1 MMMMTALM
9 TSRAGRVAVRCNLA
23 APAGIFA
30 ALLMLGTPSMTPAQT
45 APAAVTPTVSPTIAT
60 PPTQPTQS
68 AERESSMTVRQI
80 VARQEAHYAEAKNAQ
95 GIAVFTESQL
105 DANGIPTSQKIQHV
119 YFAFGEA
126 KRVTLV
132 MPEAAA
138 KSYSSS
144 EGEIPWPHVTAA
156 TLISGDTVF
165 SIQPPKDGNSTGP
178 QVVAVPFNPAVHENN
193 PLASFHFRQVADE
206 QMPLRELARAIP
218 QMTQRPTVTEVP
230 WNGKTYLRIDFA
242 NANTPGEHL
251 YYLVDPEHNYLPVR
265 IARVSNGRTL
275 SVSNIKLAHT
285 PQGYW
290 MPARR
295 ERITYNAAGV
305 PQTQQGWYYS
315 YVTVNQGVAA
325 KALSLMYFNL
335 PLTTQV
341 LMATKAD
348 AAETPASARTP
359 ASNAT
364 PTPIPRAVGTPV
376 RVPVR

>member
-1 MMMMTALM
+1 ML
-9 TSRAGRVAVRCNLA
+9 AG
-23 APAGIFA
+23 GIA
-30 ALLMLGTPSMTPAQT
+30 ALLVLGRADIATAQATPSAKPVAS
-45 APAAVTPTVSPTIAT
+45 PAAAT
-60 PPTQPTQS
+60 PVIAPTQ
-68 AERESSMTVRQI
+68 AMARESSMTVRQI

-105 DANGIPTSQKIQHV
+105 DTNGLPTSQKVQYV
-119 YFAFGEA
+119 YFALAGD
-126 KRVTLV
+126 KSVTLV

-144 EGEIPWPHVTAA
+144 EGVIPWPQVTAA
-156 TLISGDTVF
+156 TLVSGDTVF
-165 SIQPPKDGNSTGP
+165 SIQPPKDAKSTGP
-178 QVVAVPFNPAVHENN
+178 QVVAVPYNPAVHENN
-193 PLASFHFRQVADE
+193 PLVAFHFRQIADE

-218 QMTQRPTVTEVP
+218 QMAQRPTVTEVP
-230 WNGKTYLRIDFA
+230 WNGKTFLRIDFA
-242 NANTPGEHL
+242 NASTPGEHL
-251 YYLVDPEHNYLPVR
+251 YYLVDPEHDYLPVR

-295 ERITYNAAGV
+295 ERITYDAAGT

-315 YVTVNQGVAA
+315 FVTVNQGVAA

-341 LMATKAD
+341 LMATKAE
-348 AAETPASARTP
+348 AAGAPASAP
-359 ASNAT
+359 APAANAT